1 MLTNAIGIMKVSM
14 VMMICQ
20 ELLLLPSLLLM
31 LEVRDSVRLLNTAN
45 WNMRKNWNPSWLR
58 KAWNSWTWTRRHSQ
72 TP

>member
-1 MLTNAIGIMKVSM
+1 MITNDIGIMKVSM

-45 WNMRKNWNPSWLR
+45 WNMRKNWNPSV
-58 KAWNSWTWTRRHSQ
+58 
-72 TP
+72 